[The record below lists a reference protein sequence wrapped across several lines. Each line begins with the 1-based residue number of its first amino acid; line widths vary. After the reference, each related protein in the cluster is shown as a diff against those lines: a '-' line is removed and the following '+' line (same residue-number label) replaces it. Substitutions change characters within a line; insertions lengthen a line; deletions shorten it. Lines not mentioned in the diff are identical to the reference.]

1 MVADERE
8 EQVLLRVCGG
18 MWTAEVPFNRSGV
31 IYLASGWKRF
41 YCVHQIRAMHFL
53 VFNYDGQFTLNI
65 TVFDKTMCCR
75 HYTLATLA
83 NATNNSSSYDK

>member
-1 MVADERE
+1 
-8 EQVLLRVCGG
+8 
-18 MWTAEVPFNRSGV
+18 
-31 IYLASGWKRF
+31 
-41 YCVHQIRAMHFL
+41 MHFL

-83 NATNNSSSYDK
+83 NATNNSSSYDE